1 MAAKVS
7 YYKIT
12 VTRVKILLTIHFF
25 KYSEKFHRKESHG
38 SQRAINTVQFRV
50 WSQFWLTDS

>member
-1 MAAKVS
+1 MAAEVS

-25 KYSEKFHRKESHG
+25 KYSEKIHRKESHG

-50 WSQFWLTDS
+50 WTKARV